1 MWERLRLKYEKESLS
16 SQSKLRKEF
25 HNLKKGEKSL
35 ENYIKE
41 FDALCD
47 KMRGVGLEIT
57 NNEKVLQLTEGLSEM
72 EYDVIV
78 TNILDIDGVEYEEA
92 CAKLLI
98 YEARHA
104 RGEGDSRDGES
115 FLSQRGG
122 RGRFHSGGNAT
133 TASYRDIL
141 LRTAQNRQSATSAK
155 SLGTRPMTVLRRRR
169 DLRNHKAIRERRE
182 RATAWKPWKTA
193 MWSKWRKR
201 IEVR

>member
-98 YEARHA
+98 YGQTWER
-104 RGEGDSRDGES
+104 
-115 FLSQRGG
+115 
-122 RGRFHSGGNAT
+122 RGRLSGW
-133 TASYRDIL
+133 RVFL
-141 LRTAQNRQSATSAK
+141 E
-155 SLGTRPMTVLRRRR
+155 
-169 DLRNHKAIRERRE
+169 RERW
-182 RATAWKPWKTA
+182 T
-193 MWSKWRKR
+193 RK
-201 IEVR
+201 IPEWI

>member
-1 MWERLRLKYEKESLS
+1 MDEEDSRVDLGDQEE
-16 SQSKLRKEF
+16 E
-25 HNLKKGEKSL
+25 
-35 ENYIKE
+35 
-41 FDALCD
+41 
-47 KMRGVGLEIT
+47 
-57 NNEKVLQLTEGLSEM
+57 
-72 EYDVIV
+72 EY
-78 TNILDIDGVEYEEA
+78 LGAE
-92 CAKLLI
+92 
-98 YEARHA
+98 
-104 RGEGDSRDGES
+104 GEG
-115 FLSQRGG
+115 SQR
-122 RGRFHSGGNAT
+122 RGNAT